1 MSCNVV
7 PQAGCPRWCPC
18 SRARWTAGR
27 LYRSVWPNLSV
38 KNCTDSWTTA
48 WTKKPL
54 CRSFLKSAKPALM
67 PRMPCCTIGPCR
79 SASASADHAKRL
91 SVSEC
96 TGPCASHRVRN
107 LYVCHYMHL
116 YVYGCVG
123 EWMYMNAYLGMCVHE
138 WKFCIGEY
146 LGLGDMMISYSTTN
160 GVRIHMKFGKKVML
174 EVPRSSCKFQSV
186 SFFISDVVSPPT
198 TSLHLTV

>member
-1 MSCNVV
+1 
-7 PQAGCPRWCPC
+7 
-18 SRARWTAGR
+18 
-27 LYRSVWPNLSV
+27 
-38 KNCTDSWTTA
+38 
-48 WTKKPL
+48 
-54 CRSFLKSAKPALM
+54 
-67 PRMPCCTIGPCR
+67 
-79 SASASADHAKRL
+79 
-91 SVSEC
+91 
-96 TGPCASHRVRN
+96 
-107 LYVCHYMHL
+107 
-116 YVYGCVG
+116 
-123 EWMYMNAYLGMCVHE
+123 MYMNAYLGMCVHE